1 MVNYWQKRAYAE
13 LSTEPLDLSRRGLV
27 YQASVDRTL
36 GNAASASAQMVTGPV
51 HTVVYLREATATLDS
66 VAFKVFEVSATSGVS
81 GSAQGQNLNRLVTG
95 SGSVSQAILS
105 ASVTAASPAALLA
118 YDVVPG
124 GNRSGGTAICSKVR
138 TLQPNTKYLF
148 EFTNLGNNTTLI
160 HATLVWSEGEPDPY
174 ALVEN
179 TSGGGTT

>member
-1 MVNYWQKRAYAE
+1 VTNYWAKRAYAE

-36 GNAASASAQMVTGPV
+36 GNVASASAQIVTGPV
-51 HTVVYLREATATLDS
+51 HTVVYLREATATSDS
-66 VAFKVFEVSATSGVS
+66 VAFKVFEVSATSGAS
-81 GSAQGQNLNRLVTG
+81 GSVQGQNLNRLVSG
-95 SGSVSQAILS
+95 SGSVSQAVLWGT
-105 ASVTAASPAALLA
+105 VTAASPTALIA

-138 TLQPNTKYLF
+138 TLKPNTTYLF
-148 EFTNLGNNTTLI
+148 QFTNLGNNTTLI

-174 ALVEN
+174 GLVEN
-179 TSGGGTT
+179 TSEGGVN